1 MLKLFGLTEQ
11 VNGLVENFIIRVSS
25 NIKEFIRKGYFV
37 MNSQTYMLLGWLSIL
52 ASGVIY
58 TLERLTNAIVFVG
71 VNASDNISATQP
83 GSTSLFGN
91 MFFILFLILSLW
103 FFYNSKKVK

>member
-1 MLKLFGLTEQ
+1 
-11 VNGLVENFIIRVSS
+11 
-25 NIKEFIRKGYFV
+25 

-52 ASGVIY
+52 TSGVIY

-71 VNASDNISATQP
+71 VNVSDEMFSAQP
-83 GSTSLFGN
+83 GSPSLFGN
-91 MFFILFLILSLW
+91 WFFILFLFLSLW